1 MRSSVSGAGIV
12 ALLLAS
18 LVSVP
23 AEAGILSWLSKL
35 SGPGPFLGVNASF
48 ALKCFRWEERQTD
61 QGQPAES
68 PRFAGADARIVTCSH
83 IPVQERHATL
93 FATVGAA
100 WSLDNDL
107 DYGGRP
113 APTVGMFKSG
123 MSLDV
128 TVFPWLDLGAGG
140 GFRYFGGSGFD
151 NFALPYVQPVRVGVR
166 PLSFAKV
173 DWLIVTFNGEFLL
186 GVVDGPRFGATA
198 DSYRESNEFLQEW
211 GLSIDLP
218 RLLNKLTPGRGAAG
232 AGKPP
237 KKFPTPRL

>member
-1 MRSSVSGAGIV
+1 MRSSASRAGIV
-12 ALLLAS
+12 AALLVS
-18 LVSVP
+18 VGSVP

-48 ALKCFRWEERQTD
+48 ALKCFRWEQDPPDAGPPEGPGESTD
-61 QGQPAES
+61 
-68 PRFAGADARIVTCSH
+68 FRIITCSK
-83 IPVQERHATL
+83 IPLEERHATL
-93 FATVGAA
+93 FATVGYA

-113 APTVGMFKSG
+113 VPTIGMLKSG

-140 GFRYFGGSGFD
+140 GFRYFSGSGFD

-173 DWLIVTFNGEFLL
+173 DWLLVTFSGEFLL

-198 DSYRESNEFLQEW
+198 DNFRESNEFLQEW
-211 GLSIDLP
+211 GVSIDLP
-218 RLLNKLTPGRGAAG
+218 RLLNKRRSKPGTRAEGAERE
-232 AGKPP
+232 PR
-237 KKFPTPRL
+237 KFPVPRL

>member
-1 MRSSVSGAGIV
+1 MRSSARCAGIV

-18 LVSVP
+18 LASVP

-48 ALKCFRWEERQTD
+48 ALKCFRLGEGPPDSGSPGDHT
-61 QGQPAES
+61 ES
-68 PRFAGADARIVTCSH
+68 PDFRIVTCSH
-83 IPVQERHATL
+83 IPLERRHATL

-173 DWLIVTFNGEFLL
+173 DWLIVTFSGEFLL
-186 GVVDGPRFGATA
+186 GVVDGPRFGAT
-198 DSYRESNEFLQEW
+198 DSFRESNEFLQEW

-218 RLLNKLTPGRGAAG
+218 RLLNKRRGKAGPQARGAG
-232 AGKPP
+232 TPP
-237 KKFPTPRL
+237 KKFPVPRL

>member
-1 MRSSVSGAGIV
+1 MRTSASRAAILG
-12 ALLLAS
+12 LLLVS
-18 LVSVP
+18 LASVP
-23 AEAGILSWLSKL
+23 AEAGVLSWLSKL
-35 SGPGPFLGVNASF
+35 SGPGPFLGVDASF
-48 ALKCFRWEERQTD
+48 ALKCFRWEKGKTEP
-61 QGQPAES
+61 GSPADSVE
-68 PRFAGADARIVTCSH
+68 GADARIITCSH
-83 IPVQERHATL
+83 IPLGERHATL

-151 NFALPYVQPVRVGVR
+151 NFALPYVQPVRIGVR
-166 PLSFAKV
+166 PLNFAKV
-173 DWLIVTFNGEFLL
+173 DWLIVTFSGEFLL
-186 GVVDGPRFGATA
+186 GVVDGPRFGAT

-211 GLSIDLP
+211 GVSIDLP
-218 RLLNKLTPGRGAAG
+218 RLLKKRGGTGGRKEPGA
-232 AGKPP
+232 KPR
-237 KKFPTPRL
+237 TLAVPRL